1 MAYAS
6 ISNEANPVP
15 IGVVDAGKTVAS
27 GSTKPTVPLGS
38 IIRAVDPTYGVGEFI
53 FLLGVASTAVGTLVV
68 YDGTTYATT
77 RAPVTSSMG
86 RPLAVAM
93 QASTAS
99 QWGWYQISGTA
110 VIAKSTA
117 SKFVA
122 KAAMGIKSTG
132 KVGSLTSL
140 SGKQLLGAFTANTAT
155 VTSATTTVV
164 AVIQRPHAQGQ
175 AL

>member
-1 MAYAS
+1 MSYAVDS
-6 ISNEANPVP
+6 PVAIAIP
-15 IGVVDAGKTVAS
+15 IGVVDAGKLVAS
-27 GSTKPTVPLGS
+27 GSTKPSVTLGT
-38 IIRAVDPTYGVGEFI
+38 IVRGNDPTYGNGEFI

-68 YDGTTYATT
+68 YDGTTFATT
-77 RAPVTSSMG
+77 RCPVTSSMG

-110 VIAKSTA
+110 VISKSTS

-132 KVGSLTSL
+132 KVGSLTTL
-140 SGKQLLGAFTANTAT
+140 SGKQVLGAFTANTAT
-155 VTSATTTVV
+155 VASATTTVV

-175 AL
+175 AI